1 MKRFDPRSRAG
12 FGAALA
18 LCIAWPSVASAGCGW
33 LDVNGDD
40 VQVAKVTPGKPRVYF
55 VIDRIFK
62 AQCPAAGAAC
72 QDKTYLV
79 PGDVVVTG
87 KREGA
92 FVCAGFVNTRG
103 STTIGWFPAAAL
115 APLPAA
121 ERQPNDWVGHWSA
134 PEQDITIKAAGGGML
149 HVSGDATW
157 GMGDKWRRENGAVH
171 IGEVKGTARPVGG
184 VIAFTEGDDKTLPYT
199 AGDEDACS
207 IRMVRRGPYLLAR
220 DNNQCGGLNVSFTGF
235 YRRKP

>member
-1 MKRFDPRSRAG
+1 MKRLDPRTKAG
-12 FGAALA
+12 LGAAMA

-40 VQVAKVTPGKPRVYF
+40 VQVAKVAAGKPRVYF

-62 AQCPAAGAAC
+62 AQCPAAGPIC
-72 QDKTYLV
+72 QGKTYLV

-115 APLPAA
+115 APLPAS
-121 ERQPNDWVGHWSA
+121 EREPSNWVGHWSA
-134 PEQDITIKAAGGGML
+134 PEQDIVIKAAAGGML

-171 IGEVKGTARPVGG
+171 IGQVKGTVRPAGG
-184 VIAFTEGDDKTLPYT
+184 VVAFTEGDDKTLPYN

-220 DNNQCGGLNVSFTGF
+220 DNNKCGGLNVSFTGF
-235 YRRKP
+235 YRRK